1 MTGGIG
7 SGKSTI
13 LAHFAALGFSTISAD
28 DVARDVFATDTVQSE
43 LATLLDTTPPVAP
56 SLLRAHIAEDVKV
69 RRAVNAIMHP
79 PIRQIMRASG
89 CTVSEVP
96 LLIESCT
103 HARYDYVIL
112 AVCDLEVRK
121 ARLRERYGENARFE
135 AIFSTQLDD
144 RAKMPFAD
152 QIIRTDQPLANV
164 HTMIEIWVKEFVAL

>member
-1 MTGGIG
+1 MRIAVTGGIG

-121 ARLRERYGENARFE
+121 A
-135 AIFSTQLDD
+135 IFSTQLDD